1 MQTIL
6 VVLQVVIAIALVG
19 VVLVQRS
26 EGGGLGM
33 GSAGMSGF
41 LSGRGQAN
49 LLTRVTAG
57 LATAFMVVSLALAL
71 VSREAARPSSIMD
84 GTTAPASESSA
95 GTAEPVA
102 PEPAEPTVPV
112 AE

>member
-1 MQTIL
+1 MQTVLI
-6 VVLQVVIAIALVG
+6 VLQVLIAIALVG
-19 VVLVQRS
+19 VVLMQRS

-33 GSAGMSGF
+33 GSGGMGGF

-57 LATAFMVVSLALAL
+57 LATVFMVLSLALAL
-71 VSREAARPSSIMD
+71 VSREASRPASIMD
-84 GTTAPASESSA
+84 AVPA
-95 GTAEPVA
+95 AETPA
-102 PEPAEPTVPV
+102 PEPATPAEPTVPV